1 MVLEVLITVVF
12 ASIIQ
17 SIFGVGVLLLGT
29 PMLIL
34 LGYNFFQALVVLLPL
49 SLLINLFQIIK
60 YYSTIDLEFFKKIL
74 IYTVPSIVIFLIFI
88 SKTKINFGIF
98 IGLLLLLVASKDLS
112 TKVRRIVRFLLQY
125 EKSYFILMG
134 ILHGLTNLGG
144 SLLTAIVHA
153 KNYKK
158 QITRSTIAASYATF
172 AAFQL
177 ATLYFTGIEI
187 DIKFS
192 LIVLCMVVGLIVF
205 FIAEK
210 TIYANI
216 DAKAYGKYFAVFI
229 FITGLLISIKSVI

>member
-60 YYSTIDLEFFKKIL
+60 YYITIDLEFYKKIL
-74 IYTVPSIVIFLIFI
+74 MYTVPSIVIFLIFI
-88 SKTKINFGIF
+88 NKTKINFGIF

-112 TKVRRIVRFLLQY
+112 TKANRIVRFLLQY

-134 ILHGLTNLGG
+134 ILHGFTNLGG

-192 LIVLCMVVGLIVF
+192 QIALCIVVGLIVF
-205 FIAEK
+205 FSTEK
-210 TIYANI
+210 IIYANI
-216 DAKAYGKYFAVFI
+216 DAKAYRKYFAVFI
-229 FITGLLISIKSVI
+229 FLTGLLITIKSVY

>member
-1 MVLEVLITVVF
+1 M
-12 ASIIQ
+12 
-17 SIFGVGVLLLGT
+17 SIFNFVL
-29 PMLIL
+29 
-34 LGYNFFQALVVLLPL
+34 F
-49 SLLINLFQIIK
+49 
-60 YYSTIDLEFFKKIL
+60 
-74 IYTVPSIVIFLIFI
+74 
-88 SKTKINFGIF
+88 INFGIF

-112 TKVRRIVRFLLQY
+112 TKVSRIVRFLLQY

-144 SLLTAIVHA
+144 PLLTAIVHA

-210 TIYANI
+210 IIYANI
-216 DAKAYGKYFAVFI
+216 DAKAYGKYF
-229 FITGLLISIKSVI
+229 GS